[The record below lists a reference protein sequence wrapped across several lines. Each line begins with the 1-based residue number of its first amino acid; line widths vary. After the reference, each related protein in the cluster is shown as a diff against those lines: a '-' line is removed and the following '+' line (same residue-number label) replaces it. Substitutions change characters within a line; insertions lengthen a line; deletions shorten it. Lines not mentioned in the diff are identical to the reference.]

1 MTTNTK
7 PLSAKDTKS
16 LSNLQEQIAGK
27 DFAGILAGLSNKDD
41 ENRKKFRTLDFS
53 SLAMYG
59 KDKDGKSIYNGEN
72 TQMRR
77 WHQMT
82 LYIQGT
88 PMYNGQ
94 DVSNYIISSNL
105 PESVSYTLQSTYD
118 SPLSKFK
125 GTGLAN
131 LAAQAI
137 SGGQGSGAL
146 RASTIKLWNGSNPMQ
161 LKLSIPVLDDGWSE
175 NNKNGNGFSTD
186 FVESLEVLGSFCL
199 PRFGKKQEG
208 DTNTLQKA
216 ISAFSYQAP
225 PNPLAVSIK
234 YKKKDEHGEYT
245 VDDETN
251 LTNTRGKIMCQLGGI
266 LLVDNCVLTSMSV
279 EYPNTK
285 AMIKHEYTNGKIN
298 NGEKENTS
306 IGTVS
311 YLTPMIAKLNLTLE
325 VPIALTAEDYSDM
338 LWLKRQNRSTS
349 FSINTGKFGGMA
361 IDTLNENFK

>member
-1 MTTNTK
+1 MTANTK

-27 DFAGILAGLSNKDD
+27 DFAGILANLTNNDNK
-41 ENRKKFRTLDFS
+41 NRKKFRALDFS
-53 SLAMYG
+53 NLAMYG
-59 KDKDGKSIYNGEN
+59 KDANSKNV
-72 TQMRR
+72 QMRR

-82 LYIQGT
+82 LYIQGN
-88 PMYNGQ
+88 PMYNGN

-118 SPLSKFK
+118 NPFSSFK
-125 GTGLAN
+125 GKGLAN

-137 SGGQGSGAL
+137 SNGQGSGAL

-175 NNKNGNGFSTD
+175 NGNGNGFSTD
-186 FVESLEVLGSFCL
+186 FVEALEVLGSFCL

-225 PNPLAVSIK
+225 PNPLAVSVK
-234 YKKKDEHGEYT
+234 YKSKDAEGKYTKDE
-245 VDDETN
+245 ETS
-251 LTNTRGKIMCQLGGI
+251 LTNNRGKIMCQLGGI
-266 LLVDNCVLTSMSV
+266 LLVDNCVLTSMGI

-285 AMIKHEYTNGKIN
+285 AMIKHEYKNGKIN
-298 NGEKENTS
+298 NGDKENTS

-338 LWLKRQNRSTS
+338 LWLKRQTRSTT
-349 FSINTGKFGGMA
+349 FSIDTGELGGRVV
-361 IDTLNENFK
+361 DTLNETFR

>member
-1 MTTNTK
+1 MTANTK
-7 PLSAKDTKS
+7 PLSADDTKS
-16 LSNLQEQIAGK
+16 LSKLQEQIAGE
-27 DFAGILAGLSNKDD
+27 DFAGILASLTNEDKN
-41 ENRKKFRTLDFS
+41 NRKKFRALDFS

-59 KDKDGKSIYNGEN
+59 KDANSEN

-82 LYIQGT
+82 LYIQGA
-88 PMYNGQ
+88 PMYNGK
-94 DVSNYIISSNL
+94 DIANYIISSNL

-137 SGGQGSGAL
+137 SDGQGSGAL

-175 NNKNGNGFSTD
+175 NSKNGNGFSTD
-186 FVESLEVLGSFCL
+186 FVESLEILGSFCL
-199 PRFGKKQEG
+199 PRFGKKEENG
-208 DTNTLQKA
+208 ANGLQKA

-225 PNPLAVSIK
+225 PNPLAVTVS
-234 YKKKDEHGEYT
+234 YT
-245 VDDETN
+245 SEDGKSVSKTIASG
-251 LTNTRGKIMCQLGGI
+251 RGKIMCQLGGI

-285 AMIKHEYTNGKIN
+285 AMIKHEYENGKIN
-298 NGEKENTS
+298 EGENSTN
-306 IGTVS
+306 IGKVS

-325 VPIALTAEDYSDM
+325 VPVALTAEDYSSM
-338 LWLKRQNRSTS
+338 LWMKQQKDSTR
-349 FSINTGKFGGMA
+349 FDINNKTA
-361 IDTLNENFK
+361 YDTIKSGEEMLNKIIG

>member
-1 MTTNTK
+1 MTANTN
-7 PLSAKDTKS
+7 PLSADDTKS
-16 LSNLQEQIAGK
+16 LSKLQEQIAGK
-27 DFAGILAGLSNKDD
+27 DFTGILASLTNNDAK
-41 ENRKKFRTLDFS
+41 NRKKFRALDFS
-53 SLAMYG
+53 NLAMYG
-59 KDKDGKSIYNGEN
+59 KDANGEN
-72 TQMRR
+72 VQMRR

-88 PMYNGQ
+88 PMYNGK
-94 DVSNYIISSNL
+94 DISNYIISSNL

-137 SGGQGSGAL
+137 SSGQGSGAL

-186 FVESLEVLGSFCL
+186 FVEALEVLGSFCL

-208 DTNTLQKA
+208 GANELQKA

-225 PNPLAVSIK
+225 PNPLAISVK
-234 YKKKDEHGEYT
+234 YKSKDAEGNYTKDE
-245 VDDETN
+245 ETS
-251 LTNTRGKIMCQLGGI
+251 LTNNRGKIMCQLGGI
-266 LLVDNCVLTSMSV
+266 LLVDNCVLTSMSI

-285 AMIKHEYTNGKIN
+285 AMIKHNYKDGKIN
-298 NGEKENTS
+298 EDENNVNIGEVN
-306 IGTVS
+306 

-338 LWLKRQNRSTS
+338 LWLKRQNRSTT
-349 FSINTGKFGGMA
+349 FSIDTGKLGGMA
-361 IDTLNENFK
+361 VDNLNEIF

>member
-1 MTTNTK
+1 MTANTN
-7 PLSAKDTKS
+7 PLSADDTKS
-16 LSNLQEQIAGK
+16 LSKLQEQIAGE
-27 DFAGILAGLSNKDD
+27 DFAGILASLTNEDKD
-41 ENRKKFRTLDFS
+41 NRKKFRALDFS

-59 KDKDGKSIYNGEN
+59 KDANNEN

-82 LYIQGT
+82 LYIQGA
-88 PMYNGQ
+88 PMYNGK
-94 DVSNYIISSNL
+94 DIGNYIISSNL

-137 SGGQGSGAL
+137 SDGQGSGAL

-175 NNKNGNGFSTD
+175 NSKNGNGFSTD
-186 FVESLEVLGSFCL
+186 FAESLEILGSFCL
-199 PRFGKKQEG
+199 PRFDKKEENG
-208 DTNTLQKA
+208 ANGLQKA

-225 PNPLAVSIK
+225 PNPLAVTVS
-234 YKKKDEHGEYT
+234 YTSEDGKDVSKTIASG
-245 VDDETN
+245 
-251 LTNTRGKIMCQLGGI
+251 RGKIMCQLGGI

-285 AMIKHEYTNGKIN
+285 AMIKHEYRSGKIN
-298 NGEKENTS
+298 ESENDTNIEKVN
-306 IGTVS
+306 

-338 LWLKRQNRSTS
+338 LWLKQQKDSTR
-349 FSINTGKFGGMA
+349 FDIHNKTA
-361 IDTLNENFK
+361 YDTIKSGEEMLNKIIG